1 MTSTSATCPSL
12 VGSAIGHAKLHH
24 EHTLTRLVGSGECT
38 PVQDYFKAHP
48 SQELTLRQALGVRV
62 NGDSN
67 TTLSEHGINEAIGA
81 VALHWF
87 ARVVLRPC
95 AESGQWA
102 VFDHLGQVY
111 RGLAVSTH
119 VSLIG
124 ETHPV
129 PVARTATAL
138 PSLRTRVAVRSVLSS
153 LLAKQCDA
161 HGARVVAMYEPLM
174 AGLHADHAPSWV
186 RVVFELLMAGLLQA
200 NHGVAATATRFLAQ
214 RGYTPSVRRLLELA
228 VERDALRGC
237 ERQTVLLSL
246 TTPRTPEMLQWCEAE
261 LHELLAPS
269 AAVPGGSRA
278 MAAEAVRTEVARHV
292 AAAVSHVPSPV
303 CATRDEPRL
312 DDRDVWVQSR
322 ARVAGA
328 TGARVRDGPPPPLST
343 RGLSNEEFAELAVDG
358 ELVDAP
364 QRLSV
369 GRFADASADGALR
382 FASIAACMIER
393 ATSPSQGIEF
403 YEHDA
408 HDSASGKALRSHASP
423 TSYEQT
429 QRNLLMR
436 EAWCVVLADVDAA
449 HLLCAD
455 VSTEDRAIDPR
466 PCYQPLQIAP
476 STAAWLGVHLTGPTA
491 AVVLDALQECERRGR
506 EASRRAC
513 DAGGSLWSERRHVRG
528 WRATPRPGIARRLLR
543 QFGHEMLADAIRHGR
558 VRQVAALCDGT
569 PTTPPVTGW
578 SQGLS
583 RHHLKRLTASARHV
597 LRRVG
602 AFHQDRLD
610 ALGSDERK
618 RALALKRVVSR
629 ALAHVGVTE
638 SQFRAEAHLEGM

>member
-1 MTSTSATCPSL
+1 MASTTAPYPPS
-12 VGSAIGHAKLHH
+12 IGDFTGRSKLHH

-38 PVQDYFKAHP
+38 HVQEYFKAHP

-102 VFDHLGQVY
+102 VFDHLCQVY
-111 RGLAVSTH
+111 RGLAASTH

-129 PVARTATAL
+129 PVADAAVWR

-153 LLAKQCDA
+153 LLAKQCDS
-161 HGARVVAMYEPLM
+161 HGTGVVAMYEPLM
-174 AGLHADHAPSWV
+174 AALYVDHAPSWV

-200 NHGVAATATRFLAQ
+200 NHGVAATATRFLEP

-246 TTPRTPEMLQWCEAE
+246 TTPRTPEMLRWCESE
-261 LHELLAPS
+261 LHELLSPPHGVPAPASTMS
-269 AAVPGGSRA
+269 AQAVHA
-278 MAAEAVRTEVARHV
+278 EVARHV
-292 AAAVSHVPSPV
+292 TAAVSHVPSPV

-312 DDRDVWVQSR
+312 DDRDVWVQSK
-322 ARVAGA
+322 ARPAAVGR
-328 TGARVRDGPPPPLST
+328 GRVRDGPPPPLST
-343 RGLSNEEFAELAVDG
+343 RGLSNEEFAELAIDG

-369 GRFADASADGALR
+369 GRLADAATDGALR

-403 YEHDA
+403 GEGDA
-408 HDSASGKALRSHASP
+408 GDSASGKALSSHASP

-436 EAWCVVLADVDAA
+436 EAWCIVLADVDAA

-455 VSTEDRAIDPR
+455 VGTEDRAIDPR

-476 STAAWLGVHLTGPTA
+476 ATAAWLGVHLTGPTA

-513 DAGGSLWSERRHVRG
+513 DSGVSLWSERRHANG
-528 WRATPRPGIARRLLR
+528 WRANPRPGIARRLLR
-543 QFGHEMLADAIRHGR
+543 EFGHEMLADAIRHGR

-569 PTTPPVTGW
+569 PTTPPVAGW
-578 SQGLS
+578 SHALS

-618 RALALKRVVSR
+618 RALALKRTVSR

-638 SQFRAEAHLEGM
+638 SQFRTEAHLEGM